1 MTDFDVTVS
10 LSHTGKY
17 GPGKNSVFGHFL
29 SSAGKH
35 HTFLKLF
42 YNFEVRLWKCYK
54 VTMDSL
60 YFAFFTK
67 LTQRWCNVVIY
78 QCREDVNL
86 DTAVTTLYWHLPLQH
101 LWYTVKGMY
110 YPTLRQRNVQ
120 LSEFDFTTIL
130 TLWRRYEFDVAILT
144 L

>member
-1 MTDFDVTVS
+1 MGALEHEREILTDFDITVS

-17 GPGKNSVFGHFL
+17 GPEKNSLFGHFL
-29 SSAGKH
+29 SSAGED

-42 YNFEVRLWKCYK
+42 YNFEVRLWKCYN

-78 QCREDVNL
+78 QCREDVKL
-86 DTAVTTLYWHLPLQH
+86 DIAVRTLY
-101 LWYTVKGMY
+101 
-110 YPTLRQRNVQ
+110 
-120 LSEFDFTTIL
+120 
-130 TLWRRYEFDVAILT
+130 
-144 L
+144 